1 MTPAP
6 TVHRRAVVTGGS
18 EGIGA
23 AVTAQ
28 LALAGVDVAVSA
40 RREGPLNDLAASL
53 EGAPGRVLPV
63 VADMADPEEVDRFLT
78 TARDALGVIDILV
91 NNVGA
96 APSRNFLHTTDDQW
110 EDSLQLNL
118 LAAVRCT
125 RALLPG
131 MRAQRWGRV
140 VMIGSGAARYPI
152 AELVD
157 YSAGKAALASVAT
170 SLARKYAASNVL
182 VNTVLPGF
190 VATPMTA
197 RAADEIGRASG
208 TDAEEIERGIA
219 ATIPI
224 GRYASPDEVA
234 NVVSFLCSDACSY
247 LAGAVIDVDGGLGG
261 HIL

>member
-1 MTPAP
+1 MTQPP
-6 TVHRRAVVTGGS
+6 TSHRRALVTGGS

-28 LALAGVDVAVSA
+28 LAWAGVDVAVSA
-40 RREGPLNDLAASL
+40 RREGPLNDLVARL

-63 VADMADPEEVDRFLT
+63 VADMSVANDVERYLA
-78 TARDALGVIDILV
+78 TARDALGPIDILV
-91 NNVGA
+91 NNVGT
-96 APSRNFLHTTDDQW
+96 APSRNFLHTTDADW
-110 EDSLQLNL
+110 ESSLQVNL

-125 RALLPG
+125 RACLPA

-140 VMIGSGAARYPI
+140 VMIGSNAARYPI
-152 AELVD
+152 VELVD
-157 YSAGKAALASVAT
+157 YSAAKAALVSLAT

-190 VATPMTA
+190 VATAMTA
-197 RAADEIGRASG
+197 RAADEIGRAAG
-208 TDAEEIERGIA
+208 TDAAEIERRTA
-219 ATIPI
+219 AAIPI

-234 NVVSFLCSDACSY
+234 SVVSFLCSDACSY
-247 LAGAVIDVDGGLGG
+247 LTGAVIDVDGGLGG

>member
-1 MTPAP
+1 MTQP
-6 TVHRRAVVTGGS
+6 TSPHRCAVVTGGS

-28 LALAGVDVAVSA
+28 LAFAGVDVAVSA
-40 RREGPLNDLAASL
+40 RREGPLHDLVARLS
-53 EGAPGRVLPV
+53 GAPGRVVPV
-63 VADMADPEEVDRFLT
+63 VADMADAGEVDHFLA
-78 TARDALGVIDILV
+78 TAADALGSVDILV

-96 APSRNFLHTTDDQW
+96 APSRNFLHTTDAQW
-110 EDSLQLNL
+110 EASIQLNL

-125 RALLPG
+125 RAVLPG

-157 YSAGKAALASVAT
+157 YSAGKAALVSLAT
-170 SLARKYAASNVL
+170 SLARKYAASDVL
-182 VNTVLPGF
+182 VNTVLPGY

-208 TDAEEIERGIA
+208 TEAEEIERGIA

-234 NVVSFLCSDACSY
+234 SVVSFLCSDACSY